1 MKPERERDAVRD
13 AVKELLDRSPPSAR
27 CRPSGSGRSPS
38 NTVAVAS
45 AMAGEEG
52 AVVREVDF
60 PAFVRDLVHGVFDAI
75 VDASIQDPSAHH
87 LP

>member
-1 MKPERERDAVRD
+1 
-13 AVKELLDRSPPSAR
+13 
-27 CRPSGSGRSPS
+27 
-38 NTVAVAS
+38 
-45 AMAGEEG
+45 MAGEEG